1 MLPLRVQLG
10 YTHYFE
16 EVFMFRNNE
25 AFVGIMDGKAVSE
38 KEWHIQLIGYDAF
51 HGIGYWGLGGNN
63 G

>member
-1 MLPLRVQLG
+1 
-10 YTHYFE
+10 
-16 EVFMFRNNE
+16 MFRNNE